1 VQRNVAFGKPLDSL
15 GIQTEYG
22 SVKLTFQ
29 KFYRITG
36 SSTQKK
42 GVVPDV
48 ILPDEYEYLKYREK
62 DNESA
67 LSWDEMEKA
76 KYAIWSNY
84 TQLSPIIQATNLRL
98 QNDTTLIRFK
108 QNLQWVSSQVETPV
122 YLKLDKYQAFKK
134 RVQEVSKQNE
144 QALKLKTPM
153 KLVPMKAD
161 YDKFYNNP
169 DKSKQDRYQ
178 AWIKD
183 LAKDFQLNESSHIL
197 SALNKKTTSTVVK
210 K

>member
-1 VQRNVAFGKPLDSL
+1 LDSL

-76 KYAIWSNY
+76 RY
-84 TQLSPIIQATNLRL
+84 TVWPNSAQLTPVIQATNLSL
-98 QNDTTLIRFK
+98 QNDTALTRFK
-108 QNLQWVSSQVETPV
+108 QNLQWVSTQVETPV
-122 YLKLDKYQAFKK
+122 YLKLDKFQAFKK
-134 RVQEVSKQNE
+134 RIQEVSKQNE

-153 KLVPMKAD
+153 KLVPMKVD
-161 YDKFYNNP
+161 FDKFYNNP

-183 LAKDFQLNESSHIL
+183 LAKDFQLNESSNIL
-197 SALNKKTTSTVVK
+197 TALGKKTITVVK

>member
-1 VQRNVAFGKPLDSL
+1 
-15 GIQTEYG
+15 
-22 SVKLTFQ
+22 
-29 KFYRITG
+29 
-36 SSTQKK
+36 
-42 GVVPDV
+42 
-48 ILPDEYEYLKYREK
+48 
-62 DNESA
+62 
-67 LSWDEMEKA
+67 MEKA
-76 KYAIWSNY
+76 KYAVWPNNA
-84 TQLSPIIQATNLRL
+84 QLYPVIQATNLHI
-98 QNDTTLIRFK
+98 QNDTALNRFK

-134 RVQEVSKQNE
+134 RIQEVSKQNE

-153 KLVPMKAD
+153 KLAPIKVD

-183 LAKDFQLNESSHIL
+183 LAKDFQLNESSNIL
-197 SALNKKTTSTVVK
+197 TALNKKTTTVVK